1 MPWCLSWKSE
11 PLAVAAFFRCE
22 GTALLVCAE
31 AMLFR
36 IEGVKV
42 VRCCS
47 VVQQL
52 IPRTIT
58 F

>member
-1 MPWCLSWKSE
+1 
-11 PLAVAAFFRCE
+11 LAVAAFFRCE
-22 GTALLVCAE
+22 GTALFVCAE
-31 AMLFR
+31 VMLFR
-36 IEGVKV
+36 IAGVEV
-42 VRCCS
+42 VWFCS